1 MDHPAT
7 WQWALGIPDLWAS
20 VVTGLFVMGILLVLG
35 VRAKAAMATEEAI
48 IPDAGLTPRNVFEL
62 LVEGIGSLS
71 EQVIGHGSK
80 VYVPTLCTFFIFILT
95 SNLLGLVP
103 GFIPPT
109 SDFDI
114 TLALGICS
122 FLIFNYYGLKV
133 NGMDYIKHL
142 MGPILALAPLIF
154 LLELIGVLVRPVSL
168 ALRLFGNMSGD
179 HLVLDI
185 FIDLTYLFVPVIFY
199 MLGTLVSVIQAF
211 VFTLLSM
218 IYIGLS
224 VAHDEGH

>member
-1 MDHPAT
+1 
-7 WQWALGIPDLWAS
+7 
-20 VVTGLFVMGILLVLG
+20 MGILLVLG

>member
-20 VVTGLFVMGILLVLG
+20 VVTGLFVMGILLLLG

-48 IPDAGLTPRNVFEL
+48 IPDAGLTPRTVFEL

-114 TLALGICS
+114 TLALGMCS

-142 MGPILALAPLIF
+142 MGPILVLAPLIF

>member
-7 WQWALGIPDLWAS
+7 WQWALGIPELWAS

-114 TLALGICS
+114 TLALGVCS

-199 MLGTLVSVIQAF
+199 MLGTLVSVIQA
-211 VFTLLSM
+211 LDRK
-218 IYIGLS
+218 S
-224 VAHDEGH
+224 VV

>member
-7 WQWALGIPDLWAS
+7 WQWALGIPELWAS

-114 TLALGICS
+114 TLALGVCS

>member
-1 MDHPAT
+1 MNHPAT

-185 FIDLTYLFVPVIFY
+185 FINLTYLFVPVIFY

>member
-1 MDHPAT
+1 M
-7 WQWALGIPDLWAS
+7 
-20 VVTGLFVMGILLVLG
+20 
-35 VRAKAAMATEEAI
+35 
-48 IPDAGLTPRNVFEL
+48 
-62 LVEGIGSLS
+62 
-71 EQVIGHGSK
+71 
-80 VYVPTLCTFFIFILT
+80 
-95 SNLLGLVP
+95 
-103 GFIPPT
+103 
-109 SDFDI
+109 
-114 TLALGICS
+114 GICS

>member
-1 MDHPAT
+1 MNHPAT

>member
-7 WQWALGIPDLWAS
+7 WQWALGIPELWAS

-114 TLALGICS
+114 TLALGVCS

-211 VFTLLSM
+211 VFPLLSM